1 MYKNSHFKIL
11 SAKVHILISQKG
23 SLLPIPHFSFHFVSS
38 KRFSKQTQICVCVC
52 VCVNHSIVSSSL
64 GLHGLQPTR
73 LLCPWNSSGK
83 NIGVGCHS
91 LVQGIFLTQ
100 GQNLSLLHCRQ
111 IFYYLIPSNT
121 NGSFLYTVSY
131 FAFSFI
137 KIS

>member
-23 SLLPIPHFSFHFVSS
+23 SLLPTPHFSFHFVSS

-52 VCVNHSIVSSSL
+52 ISRLIVSSSL

-83 NIGVGCHS
+83 NTGVGCHS
-91 LVQGIFLTQ
+91 FLQGIFPSQ
-100 GQNLSLLHCRQ
+100 GSNSNLLHCKQ
-111 IFYYLIPSNT
+111 ILYLLSHQGSPCPLLRSHFYGASMCMN
-121 NGSFLYTVSY
+121 
-131 FAFSFI
+131 
-137 KIS
+137 